1 MIYSGARSAVVAV
14 LAAECID
21 NTAKQAWQR
30 LYSATEI
37 ISKGSGVSAEA
48 RMEADCWVHAR
59 LHSELKPRYWNVL
72 MARYSTHGARK
83 VAAISAIAPL
93 VASHAPRLFIYK
105 AVTAWAIPQLPGAK
119 VERRVHDAGVTS
131 RRAKEAAVNR
141 AMSEF
146 IRGVVERDEGEEP
159 AEYVAPKRDEY
170 VVTWPSIA
178 MLPESFYN
186 MNTWDPDAN
195 HERTRRR
202 WRKGIYDTLNEMAEE
217 ALAAAESILRA
228 EGLLIPIAA

>member
-14 LAAECID
+14 MAAECID

-37 ISKGSGVSAEA
+37 VSKGSGVSAED

-83 VAAISAIAPL
+83 VQAISAIAPL
-93 VASHAPRLFIYK
+93 VASHAPQLFIYK
-105 AVTAWAIPQLPGAK
+105 AVTAWAIPQLPGAR
-119 VERRVHDAGVTS
+119 VERRVHDSGVSS
-131 RRAKEAAVNR
+131 RRAKEEAVNR

-146 IRGVVERDEGEEP
+146 IRGNVGAEEGEEG
-159 AEYVAPKRDEY
+159 AEYVAPQRDEY
-170 VVTWPSIA
+170 VVSAPDMIL
-178 MLPESFYN
+178 LPDGFYN

-202 WRKGIYDTLNEMAEE
+202 WRKGIYDRLDEMAEE
-217 ALAAAESILRA
+217 ALAGAEAVLRA

>member
-14 LAAECID
+14 MAAECID

-37 ISKGSGVSAEA
+37 VSKGSGVSAED

-83 VAAISAIAPL
+83 VLAISAIAPL
-93 VASHAPRLFIYK
+93 VASHAPQLFIYK
-105 AVTAWAIPQLPGAK
+105 AVTAWAIPPLPGAK

-131 RRAKEAAVNR
+131 RSAKEAAVNR

-146 IRGVVERDEGEEP
+146 IRGKVEGEDE
-159 AEYVAPKRDEY
+159 AEYVAPQRDEY
-170 VVTWPSIA
+170 VVAAPGMIL
-178 MLPESFYN
+178 LPDSFYN

-202 WRKGIYDTLNEMAEE
+202 WRKGIYDKLDEMAVE
-217 ALAAAESILRA
+217 ALVAAEAVLRA